1 MWAWCGA
8 TPRRQA
14 TIESIAGAGKIVRAL
29 YSRSGRSVDVAG
41 TVFARQLA
49 TPASEQTMTTPA
61 AVQPPRAP
69 HDQGEEHPEES
80 GSSEKKV
87 QESESLDA
95 KSTYEVIR
103 REGKKEL
110 DRSSDALFW
119 SGLAAGL
126 SMGFS
131 FLAEALLRS
140 HLPEAE
146 WRPLLAKV
154 GYSVGFL
161 IVILGSQQLFTE
173 NTLTPMVPLLH
184 EKKRETLNDVLRLWA
199 VVFVANMIG
208 TLLFGL
214 VLGRLAVVEPETQR
228 ALSDIARES
237 MKFDFWTTLLHAVY
251 AGWLVALLVWMLP
264 GAENA
269 KVPVIIIMT
278 WLIGVGGFAHVIAGS
293 SEVFYAAWRGEATW
307 AEAMLGYVLP
317 SLIGNMVGGITL
329 VAALNHAQATA
340 GE

>member
-1 MWAWCGA
+1 
-8 TPRRQA
+8 
-14 TIESIAGAGKIVRAL
+14 
-29 YSRSGRSVDVAG
+29 
-41 TVFARQLA
+41 
-49 TPASEQTMTTPA
+49 MTTPA
-61 AVQPPRAP
+61 AEPVEPPPAR
-69 HDQGEEHPEES
+69 HDQSNEEAEKS
-80 GSSEKKV
+80 GSSEKKL
-87 QESESLDA
+87 QEAESLDA

-131 FLAEALLRS
+131 FLAEGLLRS
-140 HLPEAE
+140 HLPDAD
-146 WRPLLAKV
+146 WRPLLTKL
-154 GYSVGFL
+154 GYSVGFV

-184 EKKRETLNDVLRLWA
+184 EKKRETFNNVLRLWA

-214 VLGRLAVVEPETQR
+214 VLGRLAVVEPETHR
-228 ALSDIARES
+228 ALSEIAQES
-237 MKFDFWTTLLHAVY
+237 MKSDFWVTLLHAVY
-251 AGWLVALLVWMLP
+251 AGWLIALLVWMLP
-264 GAENA
+264 GAENG
-269 KVPVIIIMT
+269 KFVVIVLMT
-278 WLIGVGGFAHVIAGS
+278 WLIGAGGFAHVIAGS

-307 AEAMLGYVLP
+307 AQAVLGYILP
-317 SLIGNMVGGITL
+317 SLIGNMAGGITL
-329 VAALNHAQATA
+329 VAALNHAQATS